1 MSKSDA
7 RYAACV
13 RDLGLPEQLI
23 HQRDEVVGPVASWV
37 ANQRVTSPFFV
48 GVSGAQGSG
57 KSTFCRLL
65 STWLEVEHGLR
76 TVELSMDDVYLR
88 RVDRLM
94 LAESVHPLCA
104 IRGVPGTHD
113 VPLARAVLDACGSAS
128 SDSHID
134 VPRFDKR
141 VDDRLPVEQWDRY
154 QGRPDVVLFE
164 GWCMG
169 VTVPPPSDRPTN
181 PREARED
188 PDGIW
193 RQWSDDAL
201 RDDYGPL
208 FDRMDAMIMIQVPS
222 MDTVRAGR
230 WKQEQALW
238 VPGAGPSPG
247 RMTEA
252 EVNDFVDLFE
262 RHTRHILNTLPDR
275 ADVLIRRSDDL
286 RHTLVRLPEGD

>member
-1 MSKSDA
+1 MA
-7 RYAACV
+7 NAEEIYAACV
-13 RDLGLPEQLI
+13 RELGLPERLI
-23 HQRDEVVGPVASWV
+23 EQRDEVVGPVAAWV
-37 ANQRVTSPFFV
+37 VQQRSTSPFFL

-65 STWLEVEHGLR
+65 STWLEAEHGLR

-88 RVDRLM
+88 RADRLK

-113 VPLARAVLDACGSAS
+113 VRLARDVLDALGSAS
-128 SDSHID
+128 TDSHTD

-141 VDDRLPVEQWDRY
+141 LDDRLPREQWDRF

-169 VTVPPPSDRPTN
+169 VTVPPPSEQPIN
-181 PREARED
+181 AREARDD
-188 PDGIW
+188 PGGVW

-201 RDDYGPL
+201 SNDYGPL
-208 FDRMDAMIMIQVPS
+208 FERMDAMLMIQVPS

-247 RMTEA
+247 RMTQA

-262 RHTRHILNTLPDR
+262 RHTRHILATLPDA
-275 ADVLIRRSDDL
+275 ADVLIRRGDDL
-286 RHTLVRLPEGD
+286 RHTLVRLSTDG

>member
-1 MSKSDA
+1 MMNA
-7 RYAACV
+7 EELYAACV
-13 RDLGLPEQLI
+13 QDLGLPSRLI
-23 HQRDEVVGPVASWV
+23 HERDEVVGPVADWV
-37 ANQRVTSPFFV
+37 SEQCEAPPFFL

-65 STWLEVEHGLR
+65 STWLEAKHGLR

-88 RVDRLM
+88 RADRLK

-113 VPLARAVLDACGSAS
+113 VPLTRTVLDALGSAS
-128 SDSHID
+128 NDSHTD

-141 VDDRLPVEQWDRY
+141 LDDRLPREKWDRF

-169 VTVPPPSDRPTN
+169 VTVPQPSEQPTN
-181 PREARED
+181 AREARDD

-201 RDDYGPL
+201 RNDYDPL
-208 FDRMDAMIMIQVPS
+208 FDRMDAMLMIQVPS

-238 VPGAGPSPG
+238 VTGAGPGPG
-247 RMTEA
+247 RMTQA

-262 RHTRHILNTLPDR
+262 RHTRHILATLPDV
-275 ADVLIRRSDDL
+275 ADILIRRGEDL
-286 RHTLVRLPEGD
+286 GHTLVRLPERR